1 MLLSRFWYVVLG
13 LVLGGAAFVLFLAT
27 GMYNRAGARAMGE
40 ALSSDS
46 QVVSW
51 YLGNDARQRSAQ
63 LIQFAL
69 DPDIG
74 KFLSKSSEKDDAV
87 PQESRDKVG
96 AALRKLNE
104 KIPAEFAFDAVFV
117 VDQHGRVVSHVGY
130 EQASGMEDFELGGY
144 PVVADAL
151 HGYIRDDTLVLDRI
165 YRVVTRPVEY
175 DVGQQPAGAVIGAR
189 IVDDKFAR
197 ELSSRT
203 GAAVAFYTKG
213 QRVASGAPDEF
224 DKGQLDLIVGDLGSL
239 DGDTEYQEK
248 GRSGIRLIS
257 GKGLGVQ
264 YSRLPGEAWE
274 LGAGYVVG
282 RLPKRVEGPLGFFAL
297 ADDTDKKEVP
307 ILAVIGIAFGA
318 MLLGL
323 LFSVFEHTMP
333 LMNYRK
339 EAAKLAKGEVDQLQP
354 SKFRGV
360 YRRIAVDLNDGIDKV
375 AAKGGV
381 PRRAADLQQ
390 VLGDLPAEPQMS
402 AFSFPGESQPAIQVP
417 SSPPGPAS
425 EPSSPRLPKPPP
437 RPGASPPTP
446 PAQLDS
452 TMPSEMAHV
461 APGGPGPGRPPPR
474 RPAPPVG
481 GNGAPSG
488 GGSETDD
495 WRQVFEDFV
504 ALKKQCGE
512 STDGFTYEK
521 FEQTLKKNRDTLVS
535 RHGAKRVKFSVYV
548 KDGKAALKAS
558 PIKE

>member
-27 GMYNRAGARAMGE
+27 GMYNRAGTRAMGE
-40 ALSSDS
+40 ALSSDA

-87 PQESRDKVG
+87 PNESKDKVG
-96 AALRKLNE
+96 AALRKLNA
-104 KIPAEFAFDAVFV
+104 KIPPEFAFDAVFA
-117 VDQHGRVVSHVGY
+117 VDQHGRVVAHIGY

-165 YRVVTRPVEY
+165 YRVVTRPVEF

-213 QRVASGAPDEF
+213 QRVASGSPESF
-224 DKGQLDLIVGDLGSL
+224 DKSQLDLIVSDLPAMEN
-239 DGDTEYQEK
+239 DPEYQEK
-248 GRSGIRLIS
+248 GRSGIRFLG

-264 YSRLPGEAWE
+264 YSRLPGEAWG
-274 LGAGYVVG
+274 LGAGYAVG
-282 RLPKRVEGPLGFFAL
+282 RLPTRVDGPFGFL
-297 ADDTDKKEVP
+297 KQADDTDKKEVN
-307 ILAVIGIAFGA
+307 ILLVLAIAFGA
-318 MLLGL
+318 MVFGL
-323 LFSVFEHTMP
+323 MFSVFEHTMP
-333 LMNYRK
+333 LMNYRR
-339 EAAKLAKGEVDQLQP
+339 EAARLAKGEVDQLQP

-360 YRRIAVDLNDGIDKV
+360 YRKIAVDLNDGIDKV

-402 AFSFPGESQPAIQVP
+402 AFSFPGDSQPA
-417 SSPPGPAS
+417 PPMPAS
-425 EPSSPRLPKPPP
+425 EPSQPRLPRPPP
-437 RPGASPPTP
+437 RPGAPSPPAP
-446 PAQLDS
+446 PAQALDH
-452 TMPSEMAHV
+452 TMPSEMA
-461 APGGPGPGRPPPR
+461 APPSPGPRPPPPR
-474 RPAPPVG
+474 RATPAPG
-481 GNGAPSG
+481 GNGAG
-488 GGSETDD
+488 AETDE

-521 FEQTLKKNRDTLVS
+521 FEQTLKKNRDTLVT

>member
-13 LVLGGAAFVLFLAT
+13 LVVGAAAFVLFLAT
-27 GMYNRAGARAMGE
+27 GMYNRAGTRAMGE
-40 ALSSDS
+40 GLSSDA

-74 KFLSKSSEKDDAV
+74 KYLSKSSEKDDAV
-87 PQESRDKVG
+87 PQESKDKVG

-165 YRVVTRPVEY
+165 YRVVTRPVEF

-213 QRVASGAPDEF
+213 QRAAAGAPDEF
-224 DKGQLDLIVGDLGSL
+224 DKSQLDLIVGDLGALES
-239 DGDTEYQEK
+239 DTEYQEK
-248 GRSGIRLIS
+248 GRSGIRFIG

-264 YSRLPGEAWE
+264 YSRLPGEAWG
-274 LGAGYVVG
+274 LGAGYAVG
-282 RLPKRVEGPLGFFAL
+282 RLPKRVDGPLGFFAK

-307 ILAVIGIAFGA
+307 ILAVVAIAFGS
-318 MLLGL
+318 MLIGL

-339 EAAKLAKGEVDQLQP
+339 EASRLAKGEVDQLQP

-360 YRRIAVDLNDGIDKV
+360 YRKIAVDLNDGIDKV

-402 AFSFPGESQPAIQVP
+402 AFSFPGDSQPGVP
-417 SSPPGPAS
+417 VPISSPPGPIS

-446 PAQLDS
+446 PAQMLDA
-452 TMPSEMAHV
+452 TMPSELAHAAAV
-461 APGGPGPGRPPPR
+461 GPGRPPPR
-474 RPAPPVG
+474 RPPPPVAG
-481 GNGAPSG
+481 GNGAGGVPSDAD
-488 GGSETDD
+488 E

-535 RHGAKRVKFSVYV
+535 RHGAKRVRFSVYV